1 MVFKMINLF
10 ISLIFFIY
18 FLFLQI
24 YLLTQYIKKNI
35 SNKLNLVYWIDYN
48 IMILFLLLASIY
60 ITFDLYINGENDKDL
75 NSQVLYSNNYFP
87 LLFESNLIVN
97 IIISFQLLL
106 KIKRM
111 KTKYKHFDIKKMKKF
126 IKKVDIMNIY
136 KTIPHLII
144 IFSTN
149 LLITLI
155 IFYSDYFME
164 KENKLLFINLIHIF
178 LFFSNIII
186 VLILSNRNKSL
197 IGHQIYFKNNLVEKL
212 YNNNKIKLVASIEHL
227 LNKFIFD
234 LLLTIPCIIKIFYN
248 LNILVYFY
256 SFIFSGFLY
265 LFFFGAMLLSI
276 DSANFTLIPCTL
288 KFLFC
293 TKHFNFYFGD
303 GKKIISKI
311 FEPDNIDIFNYN
323 TYFNKSKIFNSQED
337 FINKLNGINGYS
349 ETTISSLFE
358 GNEILTDTFE
368 DNINKNDE
376 QNKKIDEKIKE
387 VEKQM
392 IKKEKEYGPCNFFI
406 IFKLI
411 YLYYNTNIEYYNKIQ
426 KSAEEDGFFTENNLN
441 SNKIKYSPQKI
452 NGRITYSR
460 STNNLKSNINN
471 IKEKINTLN
480 KSQYN
485 QLISYKIFNI
495 NEIMGNIQEYN
506 MKTIFIKYL
515 SKNFDK
521 INESKKNNNYNL
533 NQKGKINEFDFSISF
548 PSEIMKDSRITKNTI
563 KSMPLLLNDNEN
575 NYNDDSPS
583 LYEFKIESLMNNDL
597 IDLFPF
603 YEINVNDILNSL
615 DVNNNMHLFDIF
627 FWKKNDDKNFNSYY
641 TYDSFLNLEIYDN
654 KFLSYDQLK
663 LFINNYKTYILD
675 KISNF
680 GFTFLP
686 LIIGIFNISYLS
698 YNKIIFL
705 LKNPLAFTPDFSFHY
720 WLKFIFCEESE
731 KMESSTNNNE
741 IADINEIEAKNNLK
755 LNKEEYLDAIKI
767 LDSDFKFLNNANF
780 NLDYKLNLFILNN
793 DQNSNYEDNI
803 INNQENINNNNKD
816 KNENINENANL
827 MNIIRNTDLFPGNNS
842 FGPYNFKKKFY
853 GSESI
858 SFLENLYISDLD
870 DNNYIFKIYFSEIF
884 KKKNID
890 NKSKNNEKNN
900 NGGRNSQ
907 GMFNNQFTNFNNVE
921 AGNEIQENNQNLC
934 KNIKAKILK
943 MIGKSENNIFE
954 E

>member
-10 ISLIFFIY
+10 ISLIFLIY
-18 FLFLQI
+18 FFFLQI
-24 YLLTQYIKKNI
+24 YLLAQYIKKNI

-97 IIISFQLLL
+97 IILSFQLLL

-256 SFIFSGFLY
+256 SFILSGFLY

-452 NGRITYSR
+452 NGRISYSR

-521 INESKKNNNYNL
+521 INESKKNN
-533 NQKGKINEFDFSISF
+533 
-548 PSEIMKDSRITKNTI
+548 
-563 KSMPLLLNDNEN
+563 
-575 NYNDDSPS
+575 
-583 LYEFKIESLMNNDL
+583 
-597 IDLFPF
+597 
-603 YEINVNDILNSL
+603 
-615 DVNNNMHLFDIF
+615 
-627 FWKKNDDKNFNSYY
+627 
-641 TYDSFLNLEIYDN
+641 
-654 KFLSYDQLK
+654 
-663 LFINNYKTYILD
+663 
-675 KISNF
+675 
-680 GFTFLP
+680 
-686 LIIGIFNISYLS
+686 
-698 YNKIIFL
+698 
-705 LKNPLAFTPDFSFHY
+705 
-720 WLKFIFCEESE
+720 
-731 KMESSTNNNE
+731 
-741 IADINEIEAKNNLK
+741 
-755 LNKEEYLDAIKI
+755 KI
-767 LDSDFKFLNNANF
+767 L
-780 NLDYKLNLFILNN
+780 
-793 DQNSNYEDNI
+793 
-803 INNQENINNNNKD
+803 
-816 KNENINENANL
+816 
-827 MNIIRNTDLFPGNNS
+827 
-842 FGPYNFKKKFY
+842 
-853 GSESI
+853 
-858 SFLENLYISDLD
+858 
-870 DNNYIFKIYFSEIF
+870 FSTI
-884 KKKNID
+884 
-890 NKSKNNEKNN
+890 
-900 NGGRNSQ
+900 
-907 GMFNNQFTNFNNVE
+907 MFTT
-921 AGNEIQENNQNLC
+921 
-934 KNIKAKILK
+934 
-943 MIGKSENNIFE
+943 
-954 E
+954 